1 MDKQTTKQIIIKT
14 AKQLESSS
22 LKEGIRYKVNETNL
36 YLSVY
41 AKSRSFQY
49 RNIIRNKTN
58 WITIGKHKLE
68 INLQDARTMAQEIR
82 KRLKLDSQPEE
93 IIEALKH
100 SKDPYK
106 LETNL
111 KAIREPNQRIK
122 SHKTRKTFEDVHME
136 WLELNKSRWTKK
148 KYTDSLNPIRKWIY
162 PYIANKNIDEGIEP
176 KDLANAYNN
185 MIENGLKDLIR
196 KTRQIVDR
204 VFRFALESKYTKY
217 NPNIQNLKLSELV
230 ADYQNKSENR
240 GYFKFEKLQ
249 EIAHKLTLQNDV
261 WSMATLITMFTGKRP
276 NEVATMKWDEVDLE
290 NKTWTKT
297 ENVKTSNIHRI
308 PITNYMYTI
317 LLDLK
322 GKGLTDY
329 VFEYK
334 ENRIHTDSIN
344 KLVQQLMGNNKSK
357 YKHDLSKNDPVAY
370 GFRHNT
376 ETFYDD
382 HLYNRLL
389 TQKQLNHTDKSI
401 SDNYSH
407 TDYLNQRRVMAQ
419 HYEDFCLDKAR
430 YDYKARDVNEAL

>member
-1 MDKQTTKQIIIKT
+1 
-14 AKQLESSS
+14 
-22 LKEGIRYKVNETNL
+22 
-36 YLSVY
+36 
-41 AKSRSFQY
+41 
-49 RNIIRNKTN
+49 
-58 WITIGKHKLE
+58 
-68 INLQDARTMAQEIR
+68 
-82 KRLKLDSQPEE
+82 
-93 IIEALKH
+93 
-100 SKDPYK
+100 
-106 LETNL
+106 
-111 KAIREPNQRIK
+111 
-122 SHKTRKTFEDVHME
+122 
-136 WLELNKSRWTKK
+136 
-148 KYTDSLNPIRKWIY
+148 
-162 PYIANKNIDEGIEP
+162 
-176 KDLANAYNN
+176 

-249 EIAHKLTLQNDV
+249 EIAHKLTQQNDV

-344 KLVQQLMGNNKSK
+344 KLVQQLMGK
-357 YKHDLSKNDPVAY
+357 
-370 GFRHNT
+370 
-376 ETFYDD
+376 
-382 HLYNRLL
+382 
-389 TQKQLNHTDKSI
+389 
-401 SDNYSH
+401 
-407 TDYLNQRRVMAQ
+407 
-419 HYEDFCLDKAR
+419 
-430 YDYKARDVNEAL
+430 